1 MTAFDLGLL
10 DRGSLRRQEQI
21 IHPEGGRRA
30 AQPVG
35 LFTFWRDA
43 FANQMGVTGVP
54 RRWKSFWSWELRRID
69 GDKNGLLGVNIGL
82 TTRCFP
88 GKEAEP

>member
-1 MTAFDLGLL
+1 
-10 DRGSLRRQEQI
+10 
-21 IHPEGGRRA
+21 
-30 AQPVG
+30 
-35 LFTFWRDA
+35 
-43 FANQMGVTGVP
+43 MGVTGVP
-54 RRWKSFWSWELRRID
+54 RRCKSFWNWELWRID